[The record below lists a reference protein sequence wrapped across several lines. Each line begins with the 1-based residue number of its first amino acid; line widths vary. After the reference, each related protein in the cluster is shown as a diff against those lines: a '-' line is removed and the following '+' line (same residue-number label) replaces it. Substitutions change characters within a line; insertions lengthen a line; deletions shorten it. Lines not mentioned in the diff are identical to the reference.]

1 VSDRV
6 RIGDRE
12 RANAA
17 ERLSAHHAAGRLSLD
32 ELETRIERATAAVY
46 ADELR
51 ALEADLPSSRAV
63 VPWRP
68 PRVAPLVAA
77 GVALAVVATVAI
89 GHPVF
94 PPVLLALLLWCAAA
108 RRHPTRRSH
117 A

>member
-17 ERLSAHHAAGRLSLD
+17 ERLSAHHAAGRLTLD
-32 ELETRIERATAAVY
+32 ELETRIERAT
-46 ADELR
+46 
-51 ALEADLPSSRAV
+51 
-63 VPWRP
+63 
-68 PRVAPLVAA
+68 AA